1 MGELF
6 ANVIVDI
13 SHERVDRPFQYRVPE
28 RLQGAVR
35 VGSPVSVPFGAGNR
49 LRKAYVVELTC
60 QAEFDPSRI
69 KEIAGVDETGFCAA
83 SQLISLAWWMK
94 ERYGSTMN
102 QALKTVL
109 PVKEK
114 IRPVEKKTIRT
125 ELSQEELKELCREAR
140 RKHYRA
146 RERLFSALLDMEE
159 VPYELA
165 VRQLRLTAAALKPME
180 EKGWI
185 RVDRAEVYRN
195 PVSPVEKRG
204 EEIELNAGQWAAA
217 DAFIRDYRAGKP
229 GTYLLYGITGSGKT
243 EVYMEMMAEVLRDGK
258 QVIVLIPE
266 IALTYQTV
274 MRFYRR
280 FGSVVSVINSRLSKG
295 ERYDQFERARKGEIQ
310 VMIGP
315 RSALF
320 TPFENLGLIV
330 IDEEQEGAYKS
341 ELAPR
346 YHAREAAQKRASMA
360 GAGLVLGS
368 ATPSLEAYSRA
379 LRGEYRLLC
388 LTERA
393 KKDSRLAQTEVVD
406 LREELKSGNRSIF
419 SRRLQELM
427 EDRMEKKEQ
436 IMLFINRRGYSSFV
450 SCRSCGEALKCP
462 HCDVSLTLH
471 RNGRLKCHY
480 CGYEIPMPDRC
491 PSCGSPYIAGFGTG
505 TQKIEELTKKMFP
518 QARVLRM
525 DMDTTSKK
533 GGHEE
538 ILSAFAE
545 GEADILIGTQMIVKG
560 HDFPKVTL
568 VGVLAAD
575 LSLHAPDFAC
585 GERTFQIL
593 TQAAGRAGRG
603 TDAGSV
609 VIQTYLPDHYS
620 IQAAAAQDYGLFY
633 EKEMTYRRLL
643 HYPPALCMLT
653 IGAACGKE
661 EVLIQAAETMGRT
674 AKAAVNGAG
683 EQGDGRETGWEAGG
697 PAPEIIGP
705 VDAPIYKVND
715 IYRKIL
721 YIKHENYD
729 ILLRIR
735 KEIEKLELPV
745 MLSFD
750 LQ

>member
-1 MGELF
+1 MGKQF

-13 SHERVDRPFQYRVPE
+13 SHERVDRPFQYRVPD
-28 RLQGAVR
+28 RLQGKVCA
-35 VGSPVSVPFGAGNR
+35 GSPVLVPFGAGNR
-49 LRKAYVVELTC
+49 LRKGYVVELTD
-60 QAEFDPSRI
+60 QADFDPARI
-69 KEIAGVDETGFCAA
+69 KELADLDENGYNAA

-114 IRPVEKKTIRT
+114 IRPAEKRTIRSCLSKE
-125 ELSQEELKELCREAR
+125 ELSDR
-140 RKHYRA
+140 RALWEKKHYRA
-146 RERLFSALLDMEE
+146 RARLFSALEDMGEI
-159 VPYELA
+159 PYELA
-165 VRQLRLTAAALKPME
+165 VKQLKLAPAALRTME

-185 RVDRAEVYRN
+185 MVEREAVYRN
-195 PVSPVEKRG
+195 PVKENGEKSSG
-204 EEIELNAGQWAAA
+204 VNLNREQREAAE
-217 DAFIRDYRAGKP
+217 AFCRDYRSGKP

-243 EVYMEMMAEVLRDGK
+243 EVYMEMMEEVLRDGK

-274 MRFYRR
+274 LRFYRR
-280 FGSVVSVINSRLSKG
+280 FGRSVSVINSRLSKG

-320 TPFENLGLIV
+320 TPFEHLGLIV

-346 YHAREAAQKRASMA
+346 YHARDVAARRAAMA

-379 LRGEYRLLC
+379 VRGEYRLLT

-393 KKDSRLAQTEVVD
+393 KKDSRLAQTEIVD
-406 LREELKSGNRSIF
+406 LREELRAGNRSVF
-419 SRRLQELM
+419 SRRLTELM
-427 EDRMEKKEQ
+427 EDRLRKGEQ
-436 IMLFINRRGYSSFV
+436 IMLFMNRRGYSSFV
-450 SCRSCGEALKCP
+450 SCRACGEAMKCP
-462 HCDVSLTLH
+462 HCDVSLTYH

-505 TQKIEELTKKMFP
+505 TQKIEEMTKKCFP
-518 QARVLRM
+518 QARILRM
-525 DMDTTSKK
+525 DTDTTGGKD
-533 GGHEE
+533 GHEE
-538 ILSAFAE
+538 ILSSFAE
-545 GEADILIGTQMIVKG
+545 GEADILVGTQMIVKG
-560 HDFPKVTL
+560 HDFPRVTL

-575 LSLHAPDFAC
+575 LSLNAPDYAC
-585 GERTFQIL
+585 GERTFQLL

-603 TDAGSV
+603 EAAGNV
-609 VIQTYLPDHYS
+609 VIQTYMPEHYS
-620 IQAAAAQDYGLFY
+620 IQAAARQDYKEFY
-633 EKEMTYRRLL
+633 EKEMAYRRMLR
-643 HYPPALCMLT
+643 YPPAMGLLVVQ
-653 IGAACGKE
+653 AASADEE
-661 EVLIQAAETMGRT
+661 EVIR
-674 AKAAVNGAG
+674 AG
-683 EQGDGRETGWEAGG
+683 ERIRLTAEQAGKDGAVQV
-697 PAPEIIGP
+697 PPEITGP
-705 VDAPIYKVND
+705 LDASVYKVND

-735 KEIEKLELPV
+735 KKIEELELPA
-745 MLSFD
+745 MLSYD

>member
-1 MGELF
+1 MAEEF

-28 RLQGAVR
+28 RLRGQVGA
-35 VGSPVSVPFGAGNR
+35 GSPVLVPFGAGNR
-49 LRKAYVVELTC
+49 LRKGYVVELTDR
-60 QAEFDPSRI
+60 AEYDPARI
-69 KEIAGVDETGFCAA
+69 KELDSLDETGYNAA
-83 SQLISLAWWMK
+83 SQLIRLAWWMK
-94 ERYGSTMN
+94 EQYGSTMN

-125 ELSQEELKELCREAR
+125 ELSKEQLKELLSEAE

-146 RERLFSALLDMEE
+146 RARLFSALLDMGE
-159 VPYELA
+159 VPWELA
-165 VRQLRLTAAALKPME
+165 ARQLRLTAAALKPME

-185 RVDRAEVYRN
+185 FLDREAVYRN
-195 PVSPVEKRG
+195 PIRRG
-204 EEIELNAGQWAAA
+204 LENGSAVELNEEQQAAA
-217 DAFIRDYRAGKP
+217 RAFIQDYRAGHP

-243 EVYMEMMAEVLRDGK
+243 EVYMEMMEAVLRDGR

-280 FGSVVSVINSRLSKG
+280 FGQRVSVINSRLSKG

-346 YHAREAAQKRASMA
+346 YHAREVAVRRAAMA

-368 ATPSLEAYSRA
+368 ATPSLEAFSRA
-379 LRGEYRLLC
+379 ERGEYRLLT
-388 LTERA
+388 LTGRA
-393 KKDSRLAQTEVVD
+393 KKESRLAQVEVVD
-406 LREELKSGNRSIF
+406 LREELRAGNRSIF
-419 SRRLQELM
+419 TRRLQELM
-427 EDRMEKKEQ
+427 EDRLGKGEQ
-436 IMLFINRRGYSSFV
+436 IMLFLNRRGYSSFV
-450 SCRSCGEALKCP
+450 SCRSCGEALSCP

-480 CGYEIPMPDRC
+480 CGYEIPMPERC

-505 TQKIEELTKKMFP
+505 TQRIEEMTRKMFP
-518 QARVLRM
+518 EARVLRM

-538 ILSAFAE
+538 ILSAFGD

-575 LSLHAPDFAC
+575 LSLHAPDYAC

-603 TDAGSV
+603 ADAGNV
-609 VIQTYLPDHYS
+609 VIQTYMPEHYS
-620 IQAAAAQDYGLFY
+620 IRTAARQDYEGFY
-633 EKEMTYRRLL
+633 REEMAYRRML
-643 HYPPALCMLT
+643 HYPPALGLLT
-653 IGAACGKE
+653 
-661 EVLIQAAETMGRT
+661 IQAASQKEETLSQ
-674 AKAAVNGAG
+674 AAEKMRRVAEQAG
-683 EQGDGRETGWEAGG
+683 GKETGLFAQGL
-697 PAPEIIGP
+697 EITGP
-705 VDAPIYKVND
+705 VEAPVYKVND

-721 YIKHENYD
+721 YIKHENYG

-735 KEIEKLELPV
+735 KEIEALELPV

>member
-1 MGELF
+1 MGERY

-13 SHERVDRPFQYRVPE
+13 SHERVDRPFQYRIPE
-28 RLQGAVR
+28 QLAGAVQ
-35 VGSPVSVPFGAGNR
+35 VGSPVTVPFGAGNR
-49 LRKAYVVELTC
+49 LRRAYVVEVTDRP
-60 QAEFDPSRI
+60 EFDPGRI
-69 KEIAGVDETGFCAA
+69 KEIAGVDENGFRAA
-83 SQLISLAWWMK
+83 SQLIRLAWWMK

-125 ELSQEELKELCREAR
+125 ELSEERLRELRAEAE

-146 RERLFSALLDMEE
+146 RERIFSALLDMGE
-159 VPYELA
+159 VPWEFA
-165 VRQLRLTAAALKPME
+165 ARQLRVTASALKPME

-195 PVSPVEKRG
+195 PLAAVKAGAGRV
-204 EEIELNAGQWAAA
+204 ELNAGQRAAA

-229 GTYLLYGITGSGKT
+229 GKYLVYGITGSGKT
-243 EVYMEMMAEVLRDGK
+243 EVYMEMMEEVLRDGK

-280 FGSVVSVINSRLSKG
+280 FGNLVSVINSRLSKG
-295 ERYDQFERARKGEIQ
+295 ERCDQFERALKGEIQ

-346 YHAREAAQKRASMA
+346 YHAREVAEERAAMA

-368 ATPSLEAYSRA
+368 ATPSLESYTRA
-379 LRGEYRLLC
+379 LRGEYRLLR
-388 LTERA
+388 LEKRA
-393 KKDSRLAQTEVVD
+393 KKDSRLAQVEIVD
-406 LREELKSGNRSIF
+406 LREELRKGNKSMF
-419 SRRLQELM
+419 SFRLQELM
-427 EDRMEKKEQ
+427 EEKLGRREQ
-436 IMLFINRRGYSSFV
+436 IMLFMNRRGYSSFV

-480 CGYEIPMPDRC
+480 CGYEISMPDRC

-505 TQKIEELTKKMFP
+505 TQKIEEQTKKMFP

-525 DMDTTSKK
+525 DMDTTSRK

-538 ILSAFAE
+538 ILSAFGD

-585 GERTFQIL
+585 GEKTFQLL

-603 TDAGSV
+603 EDAGSV
-609 VIQTYLPDHYS
+609 VIQTYMPDHYS
-620 IQAAAAQDYGLFY
+620 IQAAASQDYERFY
-633 EKEMTYRRLL
+633 REEMSYRTMLR
-643 HYPPALCMLT
+643 YPPVLRMLA
-653 IGAACGKE
+653 IAAASPKE
-661 EVLIQAAETMGRT
+661 EELRSA
-674 AKAAVNGAG
+674 AAVMGQTAEKYSAVPG
-683 EQGDGRETGWEAGG
+683 GR
-697 PAPEIIGP
+697 PAEIIGP

-729 ILLRIR
+729 ILLKIR

>member
-1 MGELF
+1 
-6 ANVIVDI
+6 
-13 SHERVDRPFQYRVPE
+13 
-28 RLQGAVR
+28 
-35 VGSPVSVPFGAGNR
+35 
-49 LRKAYVVELTC
+49 
-60 QAEFDPSRI
+60 
-69 KEIAGVDETGFCAA
+69 
-83 SQLISLAWWMK
+83 
-94 ERYGSTMN
+94 
-102 QALKTVL
+102 
-109 PVKEK
+109 
-114 IRPVEKKTIRT
+114 
-125 ELSQEELKELCREAR
+125 
-140 RKHYRA
+140 
-146 RERLFSALLDMEE
+146 
-159 VPYELA
+159 
-165 VRQLRLTAAALKPME
+165 
-180 EKGWI
+180 
-185 RVDRAEVYRN
+185 
-195 PVSPVEKRG
+195 
-204 EEIELNAGQWAAA
+204 
-217 DAFIRDYRAGKP
+217 
-229 GTYLLYGITGSGKT
+229 
-243 EVYMEMMAEVLRDGK
+243 MEMMEEVLRDGR

-280 FGSVVSVINSRLSKG
+280 FGNAVSVINSRLSRG

-346 YHAREAAQKRASMA
+346 YHARETAARRAAMA

-379 LRGEYRLLC
+379 LRGEYRLLR

-393 KKDSRLAQTEVVD
+393 KKDSRLAETEVVD
-406 LREELKSGNRSIF
+406 LREELRSGNRSIF

-427 EDRMEKKEQ
+427 EETLERKEQ

-505 TQKIEELTKKMFP
+505 TQKIEELTRKMFP

-525 DMDTTSKK
+525 DMDTTSRK

-538 ILSAFAE
+538 ILAAFGD

-560 HDFPKVTL
+560 HDFPRVTL

-603 TDAGSV
+603 EHAGRV
-609 VIQTYLPDHYS
+609 VIQTYMPEHYS
-620 IQAAAAQDYGLFY
+620 IQAAASQDYEMFY
-633 EKEMTYRRLL
+633 EEEMSYRRML
-643 HYPPALCMLT
+643 HYPPAVGMLT
-653 IGAACGKE
+653 IAASSPKE
-661 EVLIQAAETMGRT
+661 EVLIQAARGMREAAERAGTENMGEDVGQESGVRT
-674 AKAAVNGAG
+674 SA
-683 EQGDGRETGWEAGG
+683 
-697 PAPEIIGP
+697 EIIGP
-705 VDAPIYKVND
+705 VDAPVYKVND

-729 ILLRIR
+729 ILLKIR
-735 KEIEKLELPV
+735 EQIEKLELPV
-745 MLSFD
+745 LLGFD
-750 LQ
+750 MQ

>member
-1 MGELF
+1 MAEEF

-28 RLQGAVR
+28 RLRGQVGA
-35 VGSPVSVPFGAGNR
+35 GSPVLVPFGAGNR
-49 LRKAYVVELTC
+49 LRKGYVVELTDR
-60 QAEFDPSRI
+60 AEYDPARI
-69 KEIAGVDETGFCAA
+69 KELDSLDETGYNAA
-83 SQLISLAWWMK
+83 SQLIRLAWWMK
-94 ERYGSTMN
+94 EQYGSTMN

-125 ELSQEELKELCREAR
+125 ELSKEQLKELLSEAE

-146 RERLFSALLDMEE
+146 RARLFSALLDMGE
-159 VPYELA
+159 VPWELA
-165 VRQLRLTAAALKPME
+165 ARQLRLTAAALKPME

-185 RVDRAEVYRN
+185 FLDREAVYRN
-195 PVSPVEKRG
+195 PIRRELENGAAV
-204 EEIELNAGQWAAA
+204 ELNEEQQAAA
-217 DAFIRDYRAGKP
+217 RAFIQDYRAGHP

-243 EVYMEMMAEVLRDGK
+243 EVYMEMMEEVLRDGR

-280 FGSVVSVINSRLSKG
+280 FGQRVSVINSRLSKG

-346 YHAREAAQKRASMA
+346 YHAREVAARRAAMA

-368 ATPSLEAYSRA
+368 ATPSLEAFSRA
-379 LRGEYRLLC
+379 ERGEYRLLT
-388 LTERA
+388 LTGRA
-393 KKDSRLAQTEVVD
+393 KKESRLAQVEVVD
-406 LREELKSGNRSIF
+406 LREELRAGNRSIF

-427 EDRMEKKEQ
+427 EDRLGKGEQ
-436 IMLFINRRGYSSFV
+436 IMLFLNRRGYSSFV
-450 SCRSCGEALKCP
+450 SCRSCGEALSCP

-480 CGYEIPMPDRC
+480 CGYEIPMPERC

-505 TQKIEELTKKMFP
+505 TQRIEEMTRKMFP
-518 QARVLRM
+518 GARVLRM

-538 ILSAFAE
+538 ILSAFGD

-575 LSLHAPDFAC
+575 LSLHAPDYAC

-603 TDAGSV
+603 ADAGNV
-609 VIQTYLPDHYS
+609 VIQTYMPEHYS
-620 IQAAAAQDYGLFY
+620 IRTAARQDYEGFY
-633 EKEMTYRRLL
+633 REEMAYRRML
-643 HYPPALCMLT
+643 HYPPALGLLT
-653 IGAACGKE
+653 
-661 EVLIQAAETMGRT
+661 IQAASQKEETLSQ
-674 AKAAVNGAG
+674 AAEKMRWAAEQAG
-683 EQGDGRETGWEAGG
+683 DKETGLFAQGL
-697 PAPEIIGP
+697 EITGP
-705 VDAPIYKVND
+705 VEAPVYKVND

-721 YIKHENYD
+721 YIKHENYG

-735 KEIEKLELPV
+735 KEIEALELPV

>member
-1 MGELF
+1 MAEEF

-28 RLQGAVR
+28 RLRGQVGA
-35 VGSPVSVPFGAGNR
+35 GSPVLVPFGAGNR
-49 LRKAYVVELTC
+49 LRKGYVVELTDR
-60 QAEFDPSRI
+60 AEYDPARI
-69 KEIAGVDETGFCAA
+69 KELDSLDETGYNAA
-83 SQLISLAWWMK
+83 SQLIRLAWWMK
-94 ERYGSTMN
+94 EQYGSTMN

-125 ELSQEELKELCREAR
+125 ELSKEQLKELLSEAE

-146 RERLFSALLDMEE
+146 RARLFSALLDMGE
-159 VPYELA
+159 VPWELA
-165 VRQLRLTAAALKPME
+165 ARQLRLTAAALKPME

-185 RVDRAEVYRN
+185 FLDREAVYRN
-195 PVSPVEKRG
+195 PIRRELENGSAV
-204 EEIELNAGQWAAA
+204 ELNEEQQAAA
-217 DAFIRDYRAGKP
+217 RAFIQDYRAGHP

-243 EVYMEMMAEVLRDGK
+243 EVYMEMMEAVLRDGR
-258 QVIVLIPE
+258 QVSVLIPE

-274 MRFYRR
+274 MRVYRR
-280 FGSVVSVINSRLSKG
+280 FGQRVSVSNSRLSKG

-346 YHAREAAQKRASMA
+346 YHAREVAVRRAAMA

-368 ATPSLEAYSRA
+368 ATPSLEAFSRA
-379 LRGEYRLLC
+379 ERGEYRLLT
-388 LTERA
+388 LTGRA
-393 KKDSRLAQTEVVD
+393 KKESRLAQVEVVD
-406 LREELKSGNRSIF
+406 LREELRAGNRSIF

-427 EDRMEKKEQ
+427 EDRLGKGEQ
-436 IMLFINRRGYSSFV
+436 IMLFLNRRGYSSFV
-450 SCRSCGEALKCP
+450 SCRSCGEALSCP

-480 CGYEIPMPDRC
+480 CGYEIPMPERC

-505 TQKIEELTKKMFP
+505 TQRIEEMTRKMFP
-518 QARVLRM
+518 EARVLRM

-538 ILSAFAE
+538 ILSAFGD

-575 LSLHAPDFAC
+575 LSLHAPDYAC

-603 TDAGSV
+603 ADAGNV
-609 VIQTYLPDHYS
+609 VIQTYMPEHYS
-620 IQAAAAQDYGLFY
+620 IRTAARQDYEGFY
-633 EKEMTYRRLL
+633 REEMAYRRML
-643 HYPPALCMLT
+643 HYPPALGLLT
-653 IGAACGKE
+653 
-661 EVLIQAAETMGRT
+661 IQAASQKEETLSQ
-674 AKAAVNGAG
+674 AAEKMRRVAEQAG
-683 EQGDGRETGWEAGG
+683 GKETGLFAQGL
-697 PAPEIIGP
+697 EITGP
-705 VDAPIYKVND
+705 VEAPVYKVND

-721 YIKHENYD
+721 YIKHENYG

-735 KEIEKLELPV
+735 KEIEALELPV

>member
-1 MGELF
+1 MAEEF

-28 RLQGAVR
+28 RLRGQVGA
-35 VGSPVSVPFGAGNR
+35 GSPVLVPFGAGNR
-49 LRKAYVVELTC
+49 LRKGYVVELTDR
-60 QAEFDPSRI
+60 AEYDPARI
-69 KEIAGVDETGFCAA
+69 KELDSLDETGYNAA
-83 SQLISLAWWMK
+83 SQLIRLAWWMK
-94 ERYGSTMN
+94 EQYGSTMN

-125 ELSQEELKELCREAR
+125 ELSKEQLKELLSEAE

-146 RERLFSALLDMEE
+146 RARLFSALLDMGE
-159 VPYELA
+159 VPWELA
-165 VRQLRLTAAALKPME
+165 ARQLRLTAAALKPME

-185 RVDRAEVYRN
+185 FLDREAVYRN
-195 PVSPVEKRG
+195 PIRRELENGSAV
-204 EEIELNAGQWAAA
+204 ELNEEQQAAA
-217 DAFIRDYRAGKP
+217 RAFIQDYRAGHP

-243 EVYMEMMAEVLRDGK
+243 EVYMEMMEAVLRDGR

-280 FGSVVSVINSRLSKG
+280 FGQRVSVINSRLSKG

-346 YHAREAAQKRASMA
+346 YHAREVAVRRAAMA
-360 GAGLVLGS
+360 GAGLGLGS
-368 ATPSLEAYSRA
+368 ATPSLEAFSRA
-379 LRGEYRLLC
+379 ERGEYRLLT
-388 LTERA
+388 LTGRA
-393 KKDSRLAQTEVVD
+393 KKESRLAQVEVVD
-406 LREELKSGNRSIF
+406 LREELRAGNRSIF

-427 EDRMEKKEQ
+427 EDRLGKGEQ
-436 IMLFINRRGYSSFV
+436 IMLFLNRRGYSSFV
-450 SCRSCGEALKCP
+450 SCRSCGEALSCP

-480 CGYEIPMPDRC
+480 CGYEIPMPERC

-505 TQKIEELTKKMFP
+505 TQRIEEMTRKMFP
-518 QARVLRM
+518 EARVLRM

-538 ILSAFAE
+538 ILSAFGD

-575 LSLHAPDFAC
+575 LSLHAPDYAC

-603 TDAGSV
+603 ADAGNV
-609 VIQTYLPDHYS
+609 VIQTYMPEHYS
-620 IQAAAAQDYGLFY
+620 IRTAARQDYEGFY
-633 EKEMTYRRLL
+633 REEMAYRRML
-643 HYPPALCMLT
+643 HYPPALGLLT
-653 IGAACGKE
+653 
-661 EVLIQAAETMGRT
+661 IQAASQKEETLSQ
-674 AKAAVNGAG
+674 AAEKMRRVAEQAG
-683 EQGDGRETGWEAGG
+683 GKETGLFAQGL
-697 PAPEIIGP
+697 EITGP
-705 VDAPIYKVND
+705 VEAPVYKVND

-721 YIKHENYD
+721 YIKHENYG

-735 KEIEKLELPV
+735 KEIEALELPV

>member
-1 MGELF
+1 MGERY

-13 SHERVDRPFQYRVPE
+13 SHERVDRPFQYRIPE
-28 RLQGAVR
+28 QLAGAVQ
-35 VGSPVSVPFGAGNR
+35 VGSPVTVPFGAGNR
-49 LRKAYVVELTC
+49 LRRAYVVEVTDRP
-60 QAEFDPSRI
+60 EFDPGRI
-69 KEIAGVDETGFCAA
+69 KEIAGVDENGFRAA
-83 SQLISLAWWMK
+83 SQLIRLAWWMK

-114 IRPVEKKTIRT
+114 IRPAEKKTIRT
-125 ELSQEELKELCREAR
+125 ELSEERLKELRAEAE

-146 RERLFSALLDMEE
+146 RERIFSALLDIGE
-159 VPYELA
+159 VPWEFA
-165 VRQLRLTAAALKPME
+165 ARQLRVTASALKPME

-195 PVSPVEKRG
+195 PLAAVKAGAGRV
-204 EEIELNAGQWAAA
+204 ELNAGQRAAA

-229 GTYLLYGITGSGKT
+229 GKYLVYGITGSGKT
-243 EVYMEMMAEVLRDGK
+243 EVYMEMMEEVLRDGK

-280 FGSVVSVINSRLSKG
+280 FGNLVSVINSRLSKG
-295 ERYDQFERARKGEIQ
+295 ERCDQFERALKGEIQ

-346 YHAREAAQKRASMA
+346 YHAREVAEERAAMA

-368 ATPSLEAYSRA
+368 ATPSLESYTRA
-379 LRGEYRLLC
+379 LRGEYRLLR
-388 LTERA
+388 LEKRA
-393 KKDSRLAQTEVVD
+393 KKDSRLAQVEIVD
-406 LREELKSGNRSIF
+406 LREELRKGNKSMF
-419 SRRLQELM
+419 SFRLQELM
-427 EDRMEKKEQ
+427 EEKLGRREQ
-436 IMLFINRRGYSSFV
+436 IMLFMNRRGYSSFV

-480 CGYEIPMPDRC
+480 CGYEISMPDRC

-505 TQKIEELTKKMFP
+505 TQKIEEQTKKMFP

-525 DMDTTSKK
+525 DMDTTSRK

-538 ILSAFAE
+538 ILSAFGD

-585 GERTFQIL
+585 GEKTFQLL

-603 TDAGSV
+603 EDAGSV
-609 VIQTYLPDHYS
+609 VIQTYMPDHYS
-620 IQAAAAQDYGLFY
+620 IQAAASQDYERFY
-633 EKEMTYRRLL
+633 REEMSYRTMLR
-643 HYPPALCMLT
+643 YPPVLRMLA
-653 IGAACGKE
+653 IAAASPKE
-661 EVLIQAAETMGRT
+661 EELRSA
-674 AKAAVNGAG
+674 AAVMGQTAEKYSAVPG
-683 EQGDGRETGWEAGG
+683 GR
-697 PAPEIIGP
+697 PAEIIGP

-729 ILLRIR
+729 ILLKIR
-735 KEIEKLELPV
+735 KGIEKLELPV